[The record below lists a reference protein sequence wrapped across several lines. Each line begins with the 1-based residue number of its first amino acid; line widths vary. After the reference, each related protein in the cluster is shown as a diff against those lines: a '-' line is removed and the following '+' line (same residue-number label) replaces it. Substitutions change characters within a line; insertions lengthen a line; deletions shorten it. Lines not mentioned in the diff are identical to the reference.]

1 MTKGLLAR
9 KVGMTQ
15 LFNPDGTTTAVTV
28 LQAAG
33 NHVLGLRTKEKD
45 GYEAVQV
52 AFETVPERKLA
63 NAQRGVFK
71 KANLEPHRHVVEIRD
86 YSGVEQGQELKPDM
100 FAAGELVDV
109 TSTSKGKGFQG
120 LNKRHKFGR
129 GPETHGSMNVRQPG
143 AIGAT
148 DAARV
153 FKGLRMAGQ
162 MGNERTTARAYKVVR
177 VDADRNLL
185 LVKGGVPGAKG
196 ALVLV
201 RQSTKRQKPKG
212 PAGKGPNPRK
222 V

>member
-1 MTKGLLAR
+1 MKGLLAR
-9 KVGMTQ
+9 KLGMTQ
-15 LFNPDGTTTAVTV
+15 LFNADGTTSAVTV
-28 LQAAG
+28 LEAG
-33 NHVLGLRTKEKD
+33 PCRVLGLRTTEKD
-45 GYEAVQV
+45 GYSAARIAYEATK
-52 AFETVPERKLA
+52 ENKLTKPA
-63 NAQRGVFK
+63 YGEFK
-71 KANLEPHRHVVEIRD
+71 KANIEPHRHVVEIRGYD
-86 YSGVEQGQELKPDM
+86 GLEAGQELKAEI

-120 LNKRHKFGR
+120 LVKRHKFSR
-129 GPETHGSMNVRQPG
+129 GPESHGSMNVRQPG

-153 FKGLRMAGQ
+153 FKGVRMSGQ

-177 VDADRNLL
+177 IDAERNLI

-201 RQSTKRQKPKG
+201 RQSTKKQKVKG
-212 PAGKGPNPRK
+212 PAGKPTGRK

>member
-1 MTKGLLAR
+1 MKGLLAR
-9 KVGMTQ
+9 KLGMSQ
-15 LFNPDGTTTAVTV
+15 LFNEDGTVSAVTV
-28 LQAAG
+28 LEAG
-33 NHVLGLRTKEKD
+33 PCRVLGLRTKEKD
-45 GYEAVQV
+45 GYDAAQI
-52 AFETVPERKLA
+52 AFETLADGKL
-63 NAQRGVFK
+63 NAPRAGTFK
-71 KANLEPHRHVVEIRD
+71 KAGIDPHRHVVEIRN
-86 YSGVEQGQELKPDM
+86 YSGLEQGQELKAEM

-120 LNKRHKFGR
+120 LIKRHKFSR
-129 GPETHGSMNVRQPG
+129 GPESHGSMNVRQPG

-153 FKGLRMAGQ
+153 FKAVRMSGQ

-177 VDADRNLL
+177 VDPERNLI

-201 RQSTKRQKPKG
+201 SQSTKKVKVKG
-212 PAGKGPNPRK
+212 PSGKPTGRK